1 MFCFILEV
9 DECLVHVILRNTQ
22 LKVVKKWQDIIN
34 NLAVV
39 ILHEYL
45 IPLKLVDG
53 FCKFKLGLFHF

>member
-22 LKVVKKWQDIIN
+22 LKVVNKWQYIIN

-45 IPLKLVDG
+45 IPLKLVDV
-53 FCKFKLGLFHF
+53 FL